1 MSNKGENLIVD
12 LDEAWLEAI
21 EENNE
26 MIADEIDC
34 EDE

>member
-21 EENNE
+21 DENNE
-26 MIADEIDC
+26 MIADEIDY
-34 EDE
+34 EE

>member
-1 MSNKGENLIVD
+1 MNKGQNLIVD

-26 MIADEIDC
+26 MIADEIDY
-34 EDE
+34 EE